1 MHLAKMW
8 QAELRKIS
16 DIVEMIESIAMDVEL
31 LLRHC
36 NPILAFIEFIE
47 NEYKISWYLEDFMG
61 TDGFVWNNNQSA
73 AGSEVLVGYSAV
85 GFRDISCSKRC
96 WTTYL
101 QAFFNSKFIRPT
113 LKCTTLCWV

>member
-1 MHLAKMW
+1 VHQTRESYISWRKKILKGERVKKVLSIIYSAVMHLAKMW

-47 NEYKISWYLEDFMG
+47 NEYKISWYLEDFMS

-73 AGSEVLVGYSAV
+73 AGSEVLVG
-85 GFRDISCSKRC
+85 
-96 WTTYL
+96 
-101 QAFFNSKFIRPT
+101 
-113 LKCTTLCWV
+113 